1 MTLAYEIWL
10 QLDYQIP
17 LTKAAVKFPTGT
29 LWHCNRCANHRV
41 SIVRDIDK
49 PCVCLSWR
57 LGYCDGI
64 PRYGRRDR
72 LPISA

>member
-29 LWHCNRCANHRV
+29 IALQSMC
-41 SIVRDIDK
+41 
-49 PCVCLSWR
+49 
-57 LGYCDGI
+57 
-64 PRYGRRDR
+64 
-72 LPISA
+72 